1 MSRPFKF
8 CPRCTRPLQASV
20 EGGLARQ
27 RCPDKA
33 CGFVHWN
40 NPVPVVAAIIEH
52 EGKVLLARNRMWPEK
67 MFGLVTGFL
76 EANEIPQEGVLREVE
91 EEVGLTGRIESF
103 VGHYGFPQMN
113 QLIIAFH
120 VVTEGEVRVGEE
132 IAEVKLLSPDKVRP
146 WPTGTGHAV
155 RDWLAARGYTPEM
168 RLLSPLQALPSFLP
182 MGERFGTAGQPSAG
196 QFTLV
201 AASGYRTVINLAPT
215 TSPGALPDEPALV
228 AGLGLEYVH
237 IPVEFC
243 APQPRDLQR
252 FFDALD
258 ARGNDKVFVHCIAN
272 KRVSAFMFLY
282 RVLKM
287 GHPVAEAEMALHRIW
302 TPDAVWQDFIDRALR
317 EMGDRPPFP
326 AGPGGP
332 AR

>member
-8 CPRCTRPLQASV
+8 CPRCARPLETSA
-20 EGGLARQ
+20 EGGLQRQ

-76 EANEIPQEGVLREVE
+76 EANEIPQEGILREVE

-120 VVTEGEVRVGEE
+120 VVTEGEVRVGDE
-132 IAEVKLLSPDKVRP
+132 IAEVILLSPDKVRP

-168 RLLSPLQALPSFLP
+168 RLLSPLQALPSFLA
-182 MGERFGTAGQPSAG
+182 MGEKFGTAGQPSPE
-196 QFTLV
+196 QFQLV
-201 AASGYRTVINLAPT
+201 AASGYQTVINLARAD
-215 TSPGALPDEPALV
+215 SPGHLPGEKELV
-228 AGLGLEYVH
+228 QGLGLKYVH
-237 IPVEFC
+237 IPVEFS
-243 APQPRDLQR
+243 APQPMDLAL
-252 FFDALD
+252 FFEAVDA
-258 ARGNDKVFVHCIAN
+258 AAGKIFVHCIAN
-272 KRVSAFMFLY
+272 KRASAFMFLY

-302 TPDAVWQDFIDRALR
+302 TPDPVWQDFIDRALR

-326 AGPGGP
+326 VRPGGP